1 MNRFRGLCV
10 VGGLCLSVLCGPG
23 AAFAKGAWVHVRIVD
38 DSQDGDHVSIN
49 MPVQTIATMLPMIE
63 SEDLKDGR
71 IRIDGR
77 ELDGQDL
84 RALWASIREAED
96 GDFLTMDTKHEKV
109 RVAKSGSLL
118 TIQCH
123 DDAEGDRVDVKV
135 PIAVVNALLSGDAEE
150 LDLLAGLEA
159 LEEHGHEIQV
169 TVNDEHT
176 ALRIWV
182 DDDPASER
190 N

>member
-1 MNRFRGLCV
+1 MNRFRVFCV
-10 VGGLCLSVLCGPG
+10 AGGLSLALLLGSSL
-23 AAFAKGAWVHVRIVD
+23 ANAKGAWVHVRMVD
-38 DSQDGDHVSIN
+38 DSEDGDHVSIN
-49 MPVQTIATMLPMIE
+49 MPVQTIAAMLPMIE

-84 RALWASIREAED
+84 RTLWASIRDAED
-96 GDFLTMDTKHEKV
+96 GTFLTMDTKHEKV
-109 RVAKSGSLL
+109 QVAKAGNLL
-118 TIQCH
+118 TIRCD

-135 PIAVVNALLSGDAEE
+135 PIAVVNALLSGEAEE
-150 LDLLAGLEA
+150 LNLLAGLEA
-159 LEEHGHEIQV
+159 MEEHGHEIQV

-182 DDDPASER
+182 DDDPGSER
-190 N
+190 